1 MYGRRVTFYPDGEVR
16 IPHEKSPVPPAAA
29 PDDPGAAARRFS
41 RLMFRTALING
52 VILVAAVLLA
62 YVFPVSD
69 DENVA
74 LGIVIV
80 AAVVCAAHMSWV
92 VLGETRRR
100 ARAFQATKTG
110 LYPG

>member
-1 MYGRRVTFYPDGEVR
+1 VRRVTFYPDGEVR
-16 IPHEKSPVPPAAA
+16 IPHEKGALPQAVT
-29 PDDPGAAARRFS
+29 PDDPAAAARRFS
-41 RLMFRTALING
+41 RVMLRAALING
-52 VILVAAVLLA
+52 VILVVAVLLA

-74 LGIVIV
+74 LWIVLA
-80 AAVVCAAHMSWV
+80 AAVVCGAHMSWV

-100 ARAFQATKTG
+100 ARAAEAVKTG